1 MRIVSSYQAFLL
13 VQDVYK
19 RQGYTLSD
27 DEIGF
32 ILIHFQ
38 AALERHNL
46 SKKIAIVYNCNLA
59 NALLIE
65 NQIKINLPTF
75 DVIELINI
83 QDLKEKYLH
92 DFDFIISTMEVSTD
106 LPSVVISPLAD
117 SNDIQ
122 KIKQTYDKL
131 CLLYTSSFL
140 ITWLLGARITYF
152 LNVHTMNKFPL
163 TNPLDKRNR
172 IFDEPLQ

>member
-1 MRIVSSYQAFLL
+1 MSGELVKDWFTNHFVPMIGPLKKQPLRLSNLFCFRSSSSLPACSSVISLASSVL
-13 VQDVYK
+13 EK
-19 RQGYTLSD
+19 KLGYTLSD

-106 LPSVVISPLAD
+106 LPSVVIS
-117 SNDIQ
+117 
-122 KIKQTYDKL
+122 
-131 CLLYTSSFL
+131 
-140 ITWLLGARITYF
+140 
-152 LNVHTMNKFPL
+152 H
-163 TNPLDKRNR
+163 
-172 IFDEPLQ
+172 